1 MNAIAEYNFSNLR
14 DKVSGLTEALVGNGM
29 ELGDLQ
35 RMLMTETGQLAGRMG
50 DVVGPKTKDD
60 ATRKIDRDINRHLT
74 TLPRYSI
81 FTEDAQHESSKYS
94 EFTWLTAGPNFLLG
108 INDEDN
114 QLNANGE
121 DAYKMLRVAQK
132 GMDRGDAYQK
142 LGRRGKQA
150 VMRLNKVRVSQAALK
165 FVRAKIAGKTGELR
179 AAFYS
184 IAARYVPSKRIPAW
198 IRAKFPQVEASGKSS
213 FNEANLRHQEFAS
226 LEFTIRA
233 PGVTENPGL
242 VQKLN
247 GAIEQ
252 SAHILAAKTEK
263 ILAGFTYDWN
273 TGQVF
278 RRRAN
283 DFSDN

>member
-1 MNAIAEYNFSNLR
+1 MNAIAEYDFSNLR
-14 DKVSGLTEALVGNGM
+14 DKVSGFTEALLGNGA

-50 DVVGPKTKDD
+50 DAVGPKTKDD
-60 ATRKIDRDINRHLT
+60 AQRKIDRDVNRHLT
-74 TLPRYSI
+74 SLPRYSV
-81 FTEDAQHESSKYS
+81 FTDEDQRNSSKYA
-94 EFTWLTAGPNFLLG
+94 EFTWLTAGPNYLLG

-114 QLNANGE
+114 QLGASGE

-132 GMDRGDAYQK
+132 GRDRGDAYQK

-150 VMRLNKVRVSQAALK
+150 VMRLNKVRVSAAALK
-165 FVRAKIAGKTGELR
+165 FVRAKLAGKSGELR
-179 AAFYS
+179 AAFYA

-213 FNEANLRHQEFAS
+213 FNESNLRVKEFAS

-233 PGVTENPGL
+233 PGVTSNPGL
-242 VQKLN
+242 VQKFN
-247 GAIEQ
+247 GALEQ
-252 SAHILAAKTEK
+252 SAHILAAKTDK
-263 ILAGFTYDWN
+263 ILAGFKYDWE
-273 TGQVF
+273 TGKVF
-278 RRRAN
+278 RRRSD